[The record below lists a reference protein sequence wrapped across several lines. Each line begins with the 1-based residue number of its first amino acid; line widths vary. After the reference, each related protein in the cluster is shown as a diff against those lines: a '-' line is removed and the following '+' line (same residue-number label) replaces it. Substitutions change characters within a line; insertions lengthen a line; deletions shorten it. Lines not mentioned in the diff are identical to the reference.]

1 MSQLISTNCS
11 FNQLLHG
18 PLRSLSAACS
28 SQQWT
33 FAAGFRQQ
41 HTQTLT
47 QQQQQGS
54 SSVDTKQLN
63 LCNAV
68 NDALHIAMD
77 NNEQ

>member
-1 MSQLISTNCS
+1 MLPVISTN
-11 FNQLLHG
+11 FNQLLTG
-18 PLRSLSAACS
+18 PLRSLSAACA

-33 FAAGFRQQ
+33 FAAGFRSQ
-41 HTQTLT
+41 HTQA
-47 QQQQQGS
+47 QQQHQQQSTGE
-54 SSVDTKQLN
+54 TKQLN

>member
-1 MSQLISTNCS
+1 MLPVISTS
-11 FNQLLHG
+11 FNQLLTG
-18 PLRSLSAACS
+18 PLRSLSAACA

-33 FAAGFRQQ
+33 FAAGFRSQ
-41 HTQTLT
+41 HTQT
-47 QQQQQGS
+47 QQQQSAGE
-54 SSVDTKQLN
+54 TKQLN